1 MPFHYTPLDGAQ
13 ICCDAARVHDHAWRD
28 AGLAVLGA
36 AVAVILIGLAT
47 ESWND
52 LWVVVG
58 FVLGVPLFVVVRRR
72 RARR

>member
-1 MPFHYTPLDGAQ
+1 M
-13 ICCDAARVHDHAWRD
+13 RDHAWRD

-58 FVLGVPLFVVVRRR
+58 SVLGVPLFVFVRRR